1 MEHLNTHGAMGT
13 GTAKSVEVGYEGDV
27 KNAAIGFILV
37 LYYKNG
43 FWRCSSS
50 CVVIEAAEIIQE

>member
-43 FWRCSSS
+43 F
-50 CVVIEAAEIIQE
+50 